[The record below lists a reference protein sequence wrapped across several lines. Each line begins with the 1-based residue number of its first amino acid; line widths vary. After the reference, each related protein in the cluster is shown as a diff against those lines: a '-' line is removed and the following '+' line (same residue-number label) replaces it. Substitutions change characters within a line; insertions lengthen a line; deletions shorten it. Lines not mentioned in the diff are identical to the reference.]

1 MKDGVKLFTKNIGH
15 YIFILG
21 YSREEKLIN
30 KLDARRKHNLD
41 EHLKPKLPHMAP
53 KRINAGTCTGTGLSN
68 ILL

>member
-1 MKDGVKLFTKNIGH
+1 MFRQNFVVI
-15 YIFILG
+15 IFVRG
-21 YSREEKLIN
+21 QREKLIN
-30 KLDARRKHNLD
+30 KLDATRKHGLD

>member
-1 MKDGVKLFTKNIGH
+1 M
-15 YIFILG
+15 IL
-21 YSREEKLIN
+21 EEKLIN
-30 KLDARRKHNLD
+30 KLDAKRKHNLD

>member
-1 MKDGVKLFTKNIGH
+1 MFVKITKIENI
-15 YIFILG
+15 YIYISSLVL
-21 YSREEKLIN
+21 EEKLIN
-30 KLDARRKHNLD
+30 KLDAKRKHNLD